1 MFLVTQ
7 IPPAAFQAAHR
18 NFCMFQTLIL
28 WRTSG
33 LKAETEM
40 GASENGVSGPRR
52 PVKKKGGCVSNRGLA
67 MNKRLARLNPET
79 FSSFKDTKRN
89 AGAFAQ
95 ASSTVAKWP
104 EELVLNDFWGPE
116 SKLGVGESKEGPHH
130 CISMKNNQ
138 RL

>member
-40 GASENGVSGPRR
+40 GASENRVSGPRR

-104 EELVLNDFWGPE
+104 EELVLNDFGVRKASWGLEKAKRVPITA
-116 SKLGVGESKEGPHH
+116 S
-130 CISMKNNQ
+130 
-138 RL
+138 R